1 MMRQIA
7 EFILGGKWPDSGRV
21 ELATATKMAEIL
33 IVEDDEVIMG
43 TLAYN
48 LTRSGFGVSQ
58 ATTGADALRL
68 ARKLRPDL
76 ILLDIMLPG
85 ESGIEVCERIRE
97 RDPGVVIVMITAKD
111 AEEDKVRG
119 FEAGADDYV
128 TKPFGMKELGARI
141 TANLKRSDPG
151 YRGKILEFG
160 DLHLDTKNFTAKV
173 ADEDLHL
180 RLKEFELL
188 AALASSSGELKSRE
202 ELAKEV
208 WGHAG
213 VGSSRTIDVHI
224 RRIRAALEEMSEYEY
239 IHTARGLGYRF
250 EAREKEGAEA
260 KPSG

>member
-1 MMRQIA
+1 MA
-7 EFILGGKWPDSGRV
+7 VSG
-21 ELATATKMAEIL
+21 AEIL

-48 LTRSGFGVSQ
+48 LSRQGFKVSR
-58 ATTGADALRL
+58 ATTGTEALRM

-97 RDPGVVIVMITAKD
+97 RDREVVIIMITAKD

-128 TKPFGMKELGARI
+128 TKPFGMKELVARI
-141 TANLKRSDPG
+141 NANLKRSEAG
-151 YRGKILEFG
+151 SRGRILEAG
-160 DLHLDTKNFTAKV
+160 DLQLDTKNYV
-173 ADEDLHL
+173 AAVNGEPLSL

-188 AALASSSGELKSRE
+188 AALASSPGELKSRE
-202 ELAKEV
+202 ELAKDV

-224 RRIRAALEEMSEYEY
+224 RRIRAALAERSAYDY

-250 EAREKEGAEA
+250 EARPKNTTGVGAG
-260 KPSG
+260 PQG